1 MHLLMNDGGKISFP
15 KNDSNKTIAASQNK
29 VSFLKIYRTNSN
41 FEKEKGEEN
50 IFLVQDQIKKGEE
63 KIFLVQR

>member
-41 FEKEKGEEN
+41 FEKAKGAS
-50 IFLVQDQIKKGEE
+50 K
-63 KIFLVQR
+63 